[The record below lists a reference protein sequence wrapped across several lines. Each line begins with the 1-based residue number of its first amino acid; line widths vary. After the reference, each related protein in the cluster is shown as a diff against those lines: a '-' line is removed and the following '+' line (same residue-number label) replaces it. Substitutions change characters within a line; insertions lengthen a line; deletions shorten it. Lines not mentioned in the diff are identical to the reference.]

1 MLTKG
6 PSPGGEGEDSPAAK
20 RHPLSEGDKTYRT
33 DETDMKD
40 TKDSIKIRHL
50 MEQAE
55 RLPKHDS
62 IVVLKAL
69 LATVAEEDGDWTQT
83 LRMAIEEAE
92 ERQEAPEIHCSY
104 RISSRQVT
112 TFVKLFR
119 IIYDLHIFETAD
131 GRIASNSENFI
142 NDLALFFNT
151 EIKHTRN
158 LLSSAKRTGTFMD
171 VFDRLHELAQAYY
184 EKGDGL
190 DAGKRVEAR
199 EWQQRID
206 FGNY

>member
-1 MLTKG
+1 MN
-6 PSPGGEGEDSPAAK
+6 E
-20 RHPLSEGDKTYRT
+20 
-33 DETDMKD
+33 

-50 MEQAE
+50 MEQAG

-69 LATVAEEDGDWTQT
+69 LATVAEEDGDWMQT

-92 ERQEAPEIHCSY
+92 EREEAAELHSRY
-104 RISSRQVT
+104 RISKQKT
-112 TFVKLFR
+112 MTFVKLFR
-119 IIYDLHIFETAD
+119 IVYDLHIFETAD

-158 LLSSAKRTGTFMD
+158 LLSSAKRTGNFMD

-184 EKGDGL
+184 EKGEGL
-190 DAGKRVEAR
+190 DASKRVAAR
-199 EWQQRID
+199 ESQQKID

>member
-1 MLTKG
+1 M
-6 PSPGGEGEDSPAAK
+6 
-20 RHPLSEGDKTYRT
+20 SE
-33 DETDMKD
+33 
-40 TKDSIKIRHL
+40 TKDSVKIRHL

-55 RLPKHDS
+55 RLSKRDCV
-62 IVVLKAL
+62 VVLKAL
-69 LATVAEEDGDWTQT
+69 LATVAEEDGDWMQT

-92 ERQEAPEIHCSY
+92 ERQETPEIHSSY

-112 TFVKLFR
+112 AFVKLFR

-158 LLSSAKRTGTFMD
+158 LLSSAKRTGNFMD

-184 EKGDGL
+184 EKGDEL
-190 DAGKRVEAR
+190 NAGKRVEAR

-206 FGNY
+206 FGRY

>member
-1 MLTKG
+1 M
-6 PSPGGEGEDSPAAK
+6 
-20 RHPLSEGDKTYRT
+20 SE
-33 DETDMKD
+33 
-40 TKDSIKIRHL
+40 TKDSVKIRHL

-83 LRMAIEEAE
+83 LRMAIDEAE
-92 ERQEAPEIHCSY
+92 ERQEAPEIHSSY

-119 IIYDLHIFETAD
+119 IVYDLHIFETAD
-131 GRIASNSENFI
+131 GRIASNSEDFI
-142 NDLALFFNT
+142 NDLGLYFNT

-158 LLSSAKRTGTFMD
+158 LLSAAKRTGNFMD

-184 EKGDGL
+184 EKGDEL
-190 DAGKRVEAR
+190 NAGKRVGAR

-206 FGNY
+206 FGNF

>member
-1 MLTKG
+1 M
-6 PSPGGEGEDSPAAK
+6 
-20 RHPLSEGDKTYRT
+20 
-33 DETDMKD
+33 
-40 TKDSIKIRHL
+40 
-50 MEQAE
+50 
-55 RLPKHDS
+55 PKQDC

-92 ERQEAPEIHCSY
+92 EREEAAELHSRY
-104 RISSRQVT
+104 RISKQKTT

-119 IIYDLHIFETAD
+119 IVYDLHIFETAD

-142 NDLALFFNT
+142 NDLALFFNS

-158 LLSSAKRTGTFMD
+158 LLSSAKRTGNFMD

-184 EKGDGL
+184 EKGEGL
-190 DAGKRVEAR
+190 ETGKRAEAR

-206 FGNY
+206 FGNF

>member
-1 MLTKG
+1 MRDKIM
-6 PSPGGEGEDSPAAK
+6 
-20 RHPLSEGDKTYRT
+20 SES
-33 DETDMKD
+33 KD
-40 TKDSIKIRHL
+40 FVKIRHL
-50 MEQAE
+50 MEYAE
-55 RLPKHDS
+55 RLPKHDNV
-62 IVVLKAL
+62 VVLKAV
-69 LATVAEEDGDWTQT
+69 LATLAEEDGDWMQT

-92 ERQEAPEIHCSY
+92 EREEAAELHSRY
-104 RISSRQVT
+104 RISKQKTT

-119 IIYDLHIFETAD
+119 IVYDLHIFETAD

-158 LLSSAKRTGTFMD
+158 LLSSAKRTGNFMD

-184 EKGDGL
+184 EKGDEL
-190 DAGKRVEAR
+190 DAGKRAEAR

-206 FGNY
+206 FDSF

>member
-1 MLTKG
+1 M
-6 PSPGGEGEDSPAAK
+6 SAN
-20 RHPLSEGDKTYRT
+20 
-33 DETDMKD
+33 KD
-40 TKDSIKIRHL
+40 CVKIRHL
-50 MEQAE
+50 MEQAG

-92 ERQEAPEIHCSY
+92 ERQETPEIHSSY

-142 NDLALFFNT
+142 NDLARFFNT

-158 LLSSAKRTGTFMD
+158 LLSSAKRTGNFMD

-184 EKGDGL
+184 EKGDEL
-190 DAGKRVEAR
+190 NAGKRVEAR

-206 FGNY
+206 FGNF

>member
-1 MLTKG
+1 MN
-6 PSPGGEGEDSPAAK
+6 E
-20 RHPLSEGDKTYRT
+20 
-33 DETDMKD
+33 

-50 MEQAE
+50 MEQAG

-92 ERQEAPEIHCSY
+92 ERQEAPEIHSSY

-119 IIYDLHIFETAD
+119 IVYDLHIFETAD
-131 GRIASNSENFI
+131 GRIASNSEDFVC
-142 NDLALFFNT
+142 DLGLYFNT
-151 EIKHTRN
+151 EIRNMRN
-158 LLSSAKRTGTFMD
+158 LLSSAKRTSNFMD
-171 VFDRLHELAQAYY
+171 VFERLHELAQAYY

-190 DAGKRVEAR
+190 NAGKRAEAR

-206 FGNY
+206 FDSF

>member
-1 MLTKG
+1 MT
-6 PSPGGEGEDSPAAK
+6 E
-20 RHPLSEGDKTYRT
+20 
-33 DETDMKD
+33 
-40 TKDSIKIRHL
+40 TKDSMKIRHL
-50 MEQAE
+50 MEQAG

-69 LATVAEEDGDWTQT
+69 LATVAEEDGDWMQM

-92 ERQEAPEIHCSY
+92 ERQETAEIHSAY
-104 RISSRQVT
+104 KISSRQVT

-142 NDLALFFNT
+142 NDLGLYFNT

-158 LLSSAKRTGTFMD
+158 LLSSAKRTGNFMD

-184 EKGDGL
+184 EKGEGL
-190 DAGKRVEAR
+190 DACKRVEAR
-199 EWQQRID
+199 ESQQKID
-206 FGNY
+206 FGNF

>member
-1 MLTKG
+1 
-6 PSPGGEGEDSPAAK
+6 
-20 RHPLSEGDKTYRT
+20 
-33 DETDMKD
+33 MKE

-50 MEQAE
+50 MERAG
-55 RLPKHDS
+55 RLPKQDS

-92 ERQEAPEIHCSY
+92 ERQEAPEIHSSY

-131 GRIASNSENFI
+131 GRIASTSENFI
-142 NDLALFFNT
+142 NDLARFFNT

-158 LLSSAKRTGTFMD
+158 LLSSAKRTSTFMD

-184 EKGDGL
+184 EKGEGL
-190 DAGKRVEAR
+190 ETGKRAEAR

-206 FGNY
+206 FDSF

>member
-1 MLTKG
+1 MGTSNPPAILLTPFTKG
-6 PSPGGEGEDSPAAK
+6 DGRALK
-20 RHPLSEGDKTYRT
+20 KGDRT
-33 DETDMKD
+33 DMTNRTMSE
-40 TKDSIKIRHL
+40 TKDSVKIRHL

-55 RLPKHDS
+55 RLPKRDCV
-62 IVVLKAL
+62 VVLKAL
-69 LATVAEEDGDWTQT
+69 LATVAEEDGDWMQM

-92 ERQEAPEIHCSY
+92 ERQEATEIHSVY
-104 RISSRQVT
+104 KISSRQVT

-119 IIYDLHIFETAD
+119 IIYDLHIFETVD

-158 LLSSAKRTGTFMD
+158 LLSSAKRTGNFMD

-190 DAGKRVEAR
+190 ETGKRVEAR

-206 FGNY
+206 FDF

>member
-1 MLTKG
+1 M
-6 PSPGGEGEDSPAAK
+6 
-20 RHPLSEGDKTYRT
+20 SE
-33 DETDMKD
+33 
-40 TKDSIKIRHL
+40 TKDSVKIRHL

-55 RLPKHDS
+55 RLPKDDS

-83 LRMAIEEAE
+83 LRMAIDEAE
-92 ERQEAPEIHCSY
+92 ERQEAPEIHSSY

-119 IIYDLHIFETAD
+119 IVYDLHIFETAD

-142 NDLALFFNT
+142 NDLARFFNT

-158 LLSSAKRTGTFMD
+158 LLSSAKRTSSFMD

-184 EKGDGL
+184 ERGEGL
-190 DAGKRVEAR
+190 ETGKRAEAR

>member
-1 MLTKG
+1 MGTSNPPAIPLTPFIKG
-6 PSPGGEGEDSPAAK
+6 DGHALK
-20 RHPLSEGDKTYRT
+20 KGDRT
-33 DETDMKD
+33 DMTNRTMRE
-40 TKDSIKIRHL
+40 TKDSVKIRHL
-50 MEQAE
+50 MEQAG
-55 RLPKHDS
+55 RLPKDDS

-69 LATVAEEDGDWTQT
+69 LATVAEEDGDWMQT

-92 ERQEAPEIHCSY
+92 ERQEAPEIHSSY

-190 DAGKRVEAR
+190 EAGKRAEAR

>member
-1 MLTKG
+1 M
-6 PSPGGEGEDSPAAK
+6 SAN
-20 RHPLSEGDKTYRT
+20 
-33 DETDMKD
+33 KD
-40 TKDSIKIRHL
+40 CVKIRHL
-50 MEQAE
+50 MEQAG

-69 LATVAEEDGDWTQT
+69 LATVAEEDGDWMQT

-92 ERQEAPEIHCSY
+92 ERQEAPEIHSSY

-158 LLSSAKRTGTFMD
+158 LLSSAKRTGNFMD
-171 VFDRLHELAQAYY
+171 VFDRLHELAQTYY
-184 EKGDGL
+184 EKGEGL
-190 DAGKRVEAR
+190 DACKRVEAR
-199 EWQQRID
+199 ESQQKID
-206 FGNY
+206 FGNF

>member
-1 MLTKG
+1 MTN
-6 PSPGGEGEDSPAAK
+6 
-20 RHPLSEGDKTYRT
+20 RTMSE
-33 DETDMKD
+33 
-40 TKDSIKIRHL
+40 TKDSVKIRHL
-50 MEQAE
+50 MEQAG
-55 RLPKHDS
+55 RLPKRDCV
-62 IVVLKAL
+62 VVLKAL
-69 LATVAEEDGDWTQT
+69 LATVAEEDGDWMQT

-92 ERQEAPEIHCSY
+92 ERQEAPEIHSSY

-112 TFVKLFR
+112 AFVKLFR

-158 LLSSAKRTGTFMD
+158 LLSSAKRTGNFMD

-190 DAGKRVEAR
+190 ETGKRAEAR

-206 FGNY
+206 FGNF

>member
-1 MLTKG
+1 MGTPNPSAIPLTPFTKG
-6 PSPGGEGEDSPAAK
+6 DGHALKKGE
-20 RHPLSEGDKTYRT
+20 RT
-33 DETDMKD
+33 DITNRTMSE
-40 TKDSIKIRHL
+40 TKDSVKIRHL

-55 RLPKHDS
+55 RLPKRDCV
-62 IVVLKAL
+62 VVLKAL
-69 LATVAEEDGDWTQT
+69 LATVAEEDGDWMQT

-92 ERQEAPEIHCSY
+92 ERQEATEIHSSY

-184 EKGDGL
+184 EKGEGL

-206 FGNY
+206 FGNYE

>member
-1 MLTKG
+1 
-6 PSPGGEGEDSPAAK
+6 
-20 RHPLSEGDKTYRT
+20 
-33 DETDMKD
+33 
-40 TKDSIKIRHL
+40 
-50 MEQAE
+50 MEQAG

-83 LRMAIEEAE
+83 LRMAIDEVE
-92 ERQEAPEIHCSY
+92 ERQEAPEIHSSY

-131 GRIASNSENFI
+131 GRIASNSEDFVC
-142 NDLALFFNT
+142 DLGLYFNT
-151 EIKHTRN
+151 EIRNMRN
-158 LLSSAKRTGTFMD
+158 LLSSAKRTGNFMD
-171 VFDRLHELAQAYY
+171 VFERLHELAQAYY
-184 EKGDGL
+184 EKGEGL
-190 DAGKRVEAR
+190 NTGKRAEAR

-206 FGNY
+206 FDSF

>member
-1 MLTKG
+1 
-6 PSPGGEGEDSPAAK
+6 
-20 RHPLSEGDKTYRT
+20 
-33 DETDMKD
+33 MKE

-50 MEQAE
+50 MEQAG
-55 RLPKHDS
+55 RLSKHDS

-92 ERQEAPEIHCSY
+92 ERQEAQVIHSSY

-119 IIYDLHIFETAD
+119 IIYDLHIFETTD
-131 GRIASNSENFI
+131 GRIASNSEDFI
-142 NDLALFFNT
+142 CDLGRYFNT

-158 LLSSAKRTGTFMD
+158 LLSSAKRTGNFMD

-184 EKGDGL
+184 EKGDEL
-190 DAGKRVEAR
+190 NAGKRVEAR